1 MKLRADCYQDRRHF
15 YGLDVSASLDM
26 HRERGTHLTFGSNG
40 SLDTDVEARPLL
52 DSDVP
57 FDIPEMS
64 VMGKSY
70 TCSDGKLAVHP
81 SGETFKYSLE
91 EDSLTLRWSGA
102 TVTHPSEWHS
112 DVEVAEAEITITMGF
127 ERIDPAE
134 LETIMAEAAAN
145 ATSEPTTTP
154 KPTPTPTPTPEP
166 TPTPTPT
173 PTPEPTEEPTPE
185 PFDWTGYDPGL
196 DRPYRAYGYR
206 TAQDLAEQYG
216 VGLTDGAPLY
226 VPAHPQP
233 LNAFLVTRADCEVG
247 IDRDGM
253 YPVSEKGLVPDIAD
267 HLKEWMDE
275 ISEESGHAIRFV
287 EDPDD
292 ADVLVCASENFEYYG
307 EYTGAGIRASGYS
320 CVVTLTARQLTNP
333 ANTASLNA
341 KKEPGSTAS
350 VRGSGNFWKTPPEI
364 DGTQKLTDFVND
376 VLGWYGSDAKK
387 GSQGE
392 GVKALQQSLIDRGF
406 LEGTADGSFGPKT
419 QAAVKLL
426 QSAYGLEET
435 GEVDRRTLVAAYFS
449 EAAVGAVK

>member
-1 MKLRADCYQDRRHF
+1 M
-15 YGLDVSASLDM
+15 
-26 HRERGTHLTFGSNG
+26 
-40 SLDTDVEARPLL
+40 
-52 DSDVP
+52 
-57 FDIPEMS
+57 
-64 VMGKSY
+64 
-70 TCSDGKLAVHP
+70 
-81 SGETFKYSLE
+81 
-91 EDSLTLRWSGA
+91 
-102 TVTHPSEWHS
+102 
-112 DVEVAEAEITITMGF
+112 
-127 ERIDPAE
+127 
-134 LETIMAEAAAN
+134 
-145 ATSEPTTTP
+145 
-154 KPTPTPTPTPEP
+154 
-166 TPTPTPT
+166 
-173 PTPEPTEEPTPE
+173 
-185 PFDWTGYDPGL
+185 
-196 DRPYRAYGYR
+196 
-206 TAQDLAEQYG
+206 
-216 VGLTDGAPLY
+216 
-226 VPAHPQP
+226 PAHPQP
-233 LNAFLVTRADCEVG
+233 LNAYLVTRADCEVG

-253 YPVSEKGLVPDIAD
+253 YTVSEKGLVPDITD

-333 ANTASLNA
+333 ANTASLTA

-350 VRGSGNFWKTPPEI
+350 VRGSGNFWKNPPEI
-364 DGTQKLTDFVND
+364 EGTQKLTDFVND

-387 GSQGE
+387 SSRGE